1 MLAGIGGRTI
11 TEAKANISY
20 AEFLA
25 WMAYR
30 DKHGPLDCARRIEH
44 AAAVV
49 AHTVSCTVP
58 REKGSKPPALET
70 FLMYER
76 AAEPAQEV
84 APDLQT
90 AMETW
95 R

>member
-20 AEFLA
+20 VEFLA

-49 AHTVSCTVP
+49 AHTVSCTVS
-58 REKGSKPPALET
+58 REKGSKPPTLET

-76 AAEPAQEV
+76 ATSPASQE
-84 APDLQT
+84 AAALQT